1 MKNLKYIVLFLL
13 LPIILYSCTDKM
25 TTNNPQQGDV
35 KENKYPSSEDAVQNG
50 KNDLM
55 ALLKNKSFNIDIDA
69 AALEKSI
76 PNTPIPVYE
85 VNFER
90 LLTSEN
96 DSLATISE
104 DSRKLNTP
112 LVTENKVIAVIT
124 TSKIENGWQ
133 LNEIT
138 NPSLSNDLN
147 EIRGSLQMNAPISV
161 YEVPNINAT
170 LYEAKMDGRAMYF
183 TNYKGQSLRQPVPG
197 DSLMKQLRVDAQV
210 FQRKFGEQLK
220 KGPLVK

>member
-1 MKNLKYIVLFLL
+1 
-13 LPIILYSCTDKM
+13 M
-25 TTNNPQQGDV
+25 TTNNPQQGEV

-85 VNFER
+85 VSFER
-90 LLTSEN
+90 LLTSES

-112 LVTENKVIAVIT
+112 LV
-124 TSKIENGWQ
+124 
-133 LNEIT
+133 
-138 NPSLSNDLN
+138 ND
-147 EIRGSLQMNAPISV
+147 
-161 YEVPNINAT
+161 
-170 LYEAKMDGRAMYF
+170 
-183 TNYKGQSLRQPVPG
+183 QSI
-197 DSLMKQLRVDAQV
+197 
-210 FQRKFGEQLK
+210 FI
-220 KGPLVK
+220 